1 MGVTYA
7 SVNPAAQ
14 TDGIVYATSVPLT
27 TTEADLWNGVGN
39 DPIQVLYGQAV
50 VAIVTL
56 SPTGGL
62 TAQNTYVVMQ
72 VDLGGST
79 WVDVAWCVYTD
90 KTNVG
95 TFVLSGGVAG
105 ANSFQ
110 QSRPAGAF
118 PTPQSNG
125 SNQIALG
132 GTIRFVGKTI
142 ISGGSSAALGAF
154 TGVNCSIR
162 YKLLGLR

>member
-105 ANSFQ
+105 AVWTVEEHQASVNAIGESIDGLVF
-110 QSRPAGAF
+110 AGV
-118 PTPQSNG
+118 G
-125 SNQIALG
+125 RWEG
-132 GTIRFVGKTI
+132 GRRDGARGAVGE
-142 ISGGSSAALGAF
+142 G
-154 TGVNCSIR
+154 
-162 YKLLGLR
+162 